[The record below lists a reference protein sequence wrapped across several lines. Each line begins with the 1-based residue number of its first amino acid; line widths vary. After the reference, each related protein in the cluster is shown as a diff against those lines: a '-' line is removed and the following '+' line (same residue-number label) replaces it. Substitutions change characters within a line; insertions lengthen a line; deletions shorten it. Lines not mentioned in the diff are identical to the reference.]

1 MCLKMR
7 LLWICVPLALLST
20 TQLRADSITLVTGEK
35 IVGTI
40 KSETASEVTIDVPVS
55 ASITD
60 ERVIRKEDISKED
73 KEQAD
78 EIAYKQLAAV
88 QPNPELSYTA
98 QTYDQILASL
108 TAFQTQFPN
117 STYLPEIKKLAV
129 TFQDEKKRVEE
140 GQFKYQGQWLSKEE
154 AARRQIQI
162 VALQYYNEME
172 QQAAAGD
179 LVNAMVTFDLIEK
192 QYPTTRIYPKAVT
205 LGQEVLAR
213 LQQDLAVRMQAVKA
227 DQDQLKK
234 TIAFTAEPEKSNI
247 IASAKAEEDRAV
259 GVIGDA
265 VRSGAKWVPLIPRS
279 QVSID
284 TLQKTAA
291 GEATRLGSIP
301 VAPMNASISKVD
313 AARDAMATGNFATAD
328 TLLKD
333 ANTLWAQDEAAHYW
347 TDRLKEKMATPTPT
361 PKPSETPKPLPTVR
375 PTPKPLV
382 IAQPVAPPV
391 EDKPFYMTITGSIGI
406 AAAILVVGGLIAS
419 ISQRRA
425 RKAASAE

>member
-1 MCLKMR
+1 MFLKMR
-7 LLWICVPLALLST
+7 TLWFILPISLFCAV
-20 TQLRADSITLVTGEK
+20 QLRADSVTLKTGEK
-35 IVGTI
+35 ITGTI
-40 KSETASEVTIDVPVS
+40 KDETPAEIVIDVPVS

-60 ERVIRKEDISKED
+60 ERVIQKTDIAKVD
-73 KEQAD
+73 KVQPD
-78 EIAYKQLAAV
+78 EIAYKELAAI
-88 QPNPELSYTA
+88 QPSAELSYTP
-98 QTYDQILASL
+98 QRYSEILGSL
-108 TAFQTQFPN
+108 EAFQKNFPT
-117 STYLPEIKKLAV
+117 SSYLPEIKKLAV